1 MKNTLLTGVFGGSF
15 DPIHNGHV
23 ALAMAAI
30 KEVNLDRL
38 IVMPT
43 KVQPFKRDKKVTDDF
58 HRLNMV
64 RLAFEDVPTVQV
76 SDYEIRHTKVSYT
89 HATLNHLKT
98 IYPDDKIYFIM
109 GTDSMLT
116 LEKWYK
122 GEELLRDFSFIVSYR
137 PGYKEHELDE
147 KIRYYENT
155 YGTEIVKILS
165 VMPDVSSTE
174 IRNLCEEEQSIAHLV
189 PEKVER
195 YIHAERLY

>member
-1 MKNTLLTGVFGGSF
+1 VNNTLLTGVFGGSF

-23 ALAMAAI
+23 ALARAAI
-30 KEVNLDRL
+30 KEIELDRL

-43 KVQPFKRDKKVTDDF
+43 KVQPFKKDKQVTEDS

-64 RLAFEDVPTVQV
+64 KLAFENDEKVHV
-76 SDYEIRHTKVSYT
+76 SDYEIKHTKVSYT
-89 HATLNHLKT
+89 FATLTHLREL
-98 IYPDDKIYFIM
+98 YPNDKIYFIM

-116 LEKWYK
+116 LERWFK

-147 KIRYYENT
+147 KIKYYET
-155 YGTEIVKILS
+155 VYGTEIKKILS

-174 IRNLCEEEQSIAHLV
+174 IRDLCEENKSISHLV
-189 PEKVER
+189 PKSVER
-195 YIHAERLY
+195 YIYAEGLY